1 MTMATNQ
8 TENPPSRRWYPAFQH
23 RNFRLFFLA
32 QVISLNGTWMQL
44 IAEGW
49 VVYELTES
57 SRALGITRFLHTFPV
72 TLITLSAGLLA
83 DRADKR
89 KILMLTQLCSMI
101 FAGWLTVQGFSGSL
115 SIWQLWIAAT
125 GIGICHA
132 FDIPARQS
140 FVVEMVGKKDLMN
153 ALFVNSSVFNGARII
168 GPGIAGIILAGFQ
181 PSWCFLINT
190 LSFAA
195 TIYAYSQMR
204 NLYQEPRSD
213 DFRSVSFK
221 ESLLHIR
228 RDPLLLGVLSMVSMA
243 SVFTAPFVAQIPSIA
258 KEWFQLGPKGYGSL
272 MMANGCGAFL
282 AAILLTLL
290 RRPEWK
296 KWIFP
301 LGSTIFT
308 LSVMALAH
316 TRNLAW
322 AHLLLGING
331 TAMIATFSTANTLI
345 QLNSPPS
352 MRGRIMGIYTFCFIG
367 LSPFGNL
374 IMGELATQ
382 LDLEKAIFFG
392 GSVGLI
398 ASIALA
404 WRIPAIKGSPGTR
417 D

>member
-1 MTMATNQ
+1 MAMNQ
-8 TENPPSRRWYPAFQH
+8 TDCPPSRRWYPAFQH

-44 IAEGW
+44 VAEGW

-57 SRALGITRFLHTFPV
+57 PRALGITRFLHTFPV

-89 KILMLTQLCSMI
+89 KILMLTQLFSMI
-101 FAGWLTVQGFSGSL
+101 FAGWLTIQGFSGSL

-140 FVVEMVGKKDLMN
+140 FVVEMVGRKDLMN
-153 ALFVNSSVFNGARII
+153 ALFVNSSVFNGARIV

-204 NLYQEPRSD
+204 NLYREPASD
-213 DFRSVSFK
+213 HFKSVSFK
-221 ESLLHIR
+221 DALTHIR
-228 RDPLLLGVLSMVSMA
+228 RDPLLLNVLCMISMA
-243 SVFTAPFVAQIPSIA
+243 SIFTAPFVAQIPSIA

-290 RRPEWK
+290 KSPEWK

-301 LGSTIFT
+301 LGTTFFA

-316 TRNLAW
+316 TRTLAW

-331 TAMIATFSTANTLI
+331 IAMIATFSTANTLV
-345 QLNSPPS
+345 QLNSPQS

-374 IMGELATQ
+374 LMGELATQ
-382 LDLEKAIFFG
+382 LDLKSAISFAG
-392 GSVGLI
+392 IVGLI
-398 ASIALA
+398 ASFALA
-404 WRIPAIKGSPGTR
+404 WRIPAIKASPTSG